1 MKKSKM
7 QTWISN
13 NYKKYVFIV
22 FLSGLGLGIL
32 QGVLLE
38 NLTFKIPLFY
48 SSILLIVESTQGGK
62 DGIYSL

>member
-1 MKKSKM
+1 M

-48 SSILLIVESTQGGK
+48 STILLIVESTQGGATIK